1 MPFFSTVGVQAGWS
15 KNHRHLSKKALQ
27 PSFLCEIADA
37 IIIMN
42 WSQLRAGKTTLV
54 FMQVLLWSVFYLLLL
69 LYTTHKWTNTWFGL
83 LNGTIA
89 TVFYLL
95 AAYGNASWLIP
106 SFLKRGKTFLYFTV
120 SIVFIAALVFT
131 RMYLEY
137 VILQP
142 LHKTF
147 YGLSWAHFSFDCI
160 TLLLAFLFGA
170 LLRVTLNYLALLKQK
185 EELVSRQVASELNL
199 LKAQVQPHFL
209 FNTLNNI
216 YSLSQSGSPHAPV
229 MIAKLSDLMRYFIDD
244 SPKDKIPLST
254 ELEFIENY
262 LELEQIRMLHPLHVD
277 IQVDG
282 EVKDIKIP
290 PMLLMPFIENVF
302 KHGVDKTEQNNVLE
316 ANLVARDGR
325 LLYKVVNSLHGE
337 NGSCISKGFGLTN
350 LRKRLELLYPGRFE
364 MSARRQDH
372 HFIAELQIPY
382 DAHTLPDRG

>member
-1 MPFFSTVGVQAGWS
+1 MTDM
-15 KNHRHLSKKALQ
+15 K
-27 PSFLCEIADA
+27 
-37 IIIMN
+37 
-42 WSQLRAGKTTLV
+42 WSQLIGGRTALIL
-54 FMQVLLWSVFYLLLL
+54 MQVLLWTVFYLLLL
-69 LYTTHKWTNTWFGL
+69 LYTTHKWTNTLFGV
-83 LNGTIA
+83 LNASIA

-95 AAYGNASWLIP
+95 ASYGNASWLIP
-106 SFLKRGKTFLYFTV
+106 SFLKRGKVAAYFII
-120 SIVFIAALVFT
+120 SIVFLALLVAA

-137 VILQP
+137 VALMP

-147 YGLSWAHFSFDCI
+147 YSFTWAHFSFDCI
-160 TLLLAFLFGA
+160 TLLVAFLFGA
-170 LLRVTLNYLALLKQK
+170 LLRVALNYLALLKQK

-216 YSLSQSGSPHAPV
+216 YSLSQSGSPQAPA

-244 SPKDKIPLST
+244 SPKDKVPLST

-262 LELEQIRMLHPLHVD
+262 LQLEQIRMRHPLRVN

-282 EVKDIKIP
+282 NISDIKVP

-302 KHGVDKTEQNNVLE
+302 KHGIDKTQQNNVLH
-316 ANLVARDGR
+316 ANLHVRNGT
-325 LLYKVVNSLHGE
+325 LVYKVVNSLHGE
-337 NGSCISKGFGLTN
+337 NGTCISKGFGLTN
-350 LRKRLELLYPGRFE
+350 LRKRLELLYPGRFG
-364 MSARRQDH
+364 MDTRKQDH